1 MPIGRFFKSLVDD
14 EVMGE
19 EIVSANVKSYE
30 AAKRLEPNR
39 QPVDWL
45 AAAYLGRMRARRRE
59 MLPAAAYIFCGFIMH
74 VPEPYNARVLGLMIL
89 QEERP
94 DIWSNFSK
102 FPLELSSYFDR
113 YGWPGDGEKAKAKN
127 IKQAPLEKVK
137 KTKFVCPSCGF
148 ESKAPSGKKCVV
160 TCPDC
165 KFKTTINQDGSIV
178 SQVAEDT
185 EEHATESAEKPK
197 KIDKKFYEDSADR
210 YAKQKEENRR
220 NQSLDNRLE
229 KHFANIPGPRKT
241 PGGISIEWL
250 RENAEYFERKKSRG
264 RELSDYEQGL
274 IDQYKAAQ
282 KQEYAETADA
292 DTDDRG
298 RLKRGFE
305 EAIEKQISQNT
316 SRMTI
321 IGVGGGGCEIIDLIR
336 NMEIEDADWIALDR
350 TADRLS
356 HISCPDKIYI
366 DFENP
371 DVDEDQVEL
380 LKIFCQNRDHVVF
393 ITRLGGTYGSFM
405 VQLIADEVQVSED
418 SRIHLI
424 ATLPFKFEGKRRM
437 EVAEN
442 ALSECRSKIKNIL
455 VLKNQE
461 LFSKSDEK
469 TTFRDAM
476 EITASEVKNYL
487 SNL

>member
-1 MPIGRFFKSLVDD
+1 MPLGRFFRSLVDN

-59 MLPAAAYIFCGFIMH
+59 MLPAAAYIFCEFIMH
-74 VPEPYNARVLGLMIL
+74 VPEPYNARVLGLMML

-94 DIWSNFSK
+94 DIWSNFPK
-102 FPLELSSYFDR
+102 FSLELSSYFDR
-113 YGWPGDGEKAKAKN
+113 YGWPGEDEKAQVRDIKKA
-127 IKQAPLEKVK
+127 PVEKVN

-148 ESKAPSGKKCVV
+148 ESKVPNGQKGVV

-165 KFKTTINQDGSIV
+165 QSKTTINKDGSIV
-178 SQVAEDT
+178 SHAAGGT
-185 EEHATESAEKPK
+185 EEQATESAEKTE
-197 KIDKKFYEDSADR
+197 KIDKKFYEDAADR
-210 YAKQKEENRR
+210 YAKQKEDNRR
-220 NQSLDNRLE
+220 NQALGNRP
-229 KHFANIPGPRKT
+229 KMNVRNIPE
-241 PGGISIEWL
+241 PGKSSSGISIEWL
-250 RENAEYFERKKSRG
+250 RENAEYFERKKARG
-264 RELSDYEQGL
+264 EHLSDYEQGL

-282 KQEYAETADA
+282 KQEYTETADS
-292 DTDDRG
+292 DDRA

-305 EAIEKQISQNT
+305 KSLKKEISQNT
-316 SRMTI
+316 RRMTI
-321 IGVGGGGCEIIDLIR
+321 VGVGGGGCEIIDLIR
-336 NMEIEDADWIALDR
+336 NMEIEDVDWIALDR
-350 TADRLS
+350 SADRLS

-366 DFENP
+366 DFESP
-371 DVDEDQVEL
+371 DADEDQVEL
-380 LKIFCQNRDHVVF
+380 LKIFCENRDHVVF
-393 ITRLGGTYGSFM
+393 ITRLGGAYGSFM

-424 ATLPFKFEGKRRM
+424 ATLPFQFEGKQRM

-461 LFSKSDEK
+461 LFSKSGEK

-476 EITASEVKNYL
+476 EITASEAKNYISSL
-487 SNL
+487 